1 MLKVKDTGTGLDDK
15 QQKQIFKEFARLG
28 NAVTQPGFGLGL
40 SIVKNLVSLMKGKID
55 VSSHQGLGSIFTISL
70 PMAAAEKQNV
80 EPTQYRTKRHDS
92 FTVIAIDDSHVQLST
107 IREAFASNGIVC
119 DTCNNATDLLDMM
132 RKKSYDLLITDLKM
146 AEVNGIE
153 ILEMMRMVNV
163 RNSKTIP
170 VVVMTAAPNVSEQE
184 LLDAGFVAC
193 LFKPMSDKDLINTA
207 RKCVNGKIAE
217 KQIDFSMLLTYGN
230 EKETLENFVKE
241 MTDTLGSIRNV
252 AKEENRKKMSD
263 VIHHARSSWMMV
275 QSDESLN
282 YLFDLIEDS
291 TSSDDVINQAVED
304 VFAHGEAIIKAAQKK
319 IEEVTA

>member
-1 MLKVKDTGTGLDDK
+1 
-15 QQKQIFKEFARLG
+15 
-28 NAVTQPGFGLGL
+28 
-40 SIVKNLVSLMKGKID
+40 
-55 VSSHQGLGSIFTISL
+55 
-70 PMAAAEKQNV
+70 
-80 EPTQYRTKRHDS
+80 
-92 FTVIAIDDSHVQLST
+92 
-107 IREAFASNGIVC
+107 
-119 DTCNNATDLLDMM
+119 MM

-170 VVVMTAAPNVSEQE
+170 VIVMTAAPNVSEQE
-184 LLDAGFVAC
+184 LLGAGFVAC

-241 MTDTLGSIRNV
+241 MTDTLGCIRNA

-263 VIHHARSSWMMV
+263 AIHHARSSWMMV

-282 YLFDLIEDS
+282 HLFDLIEDS

>member
-1 MLKVKDTGTGLDDK
+1 
-15 QQKQIFKEFARLG
+15 
-28 NAVTQPGFGLGL
+28 
-40 SIVKNLVSLMKGKID
+40 
-55 VSSHQGLGSIFTISL
+55 
-70 PMAAAEKQNV
+70 
-80 EPTQYRTKRHDS
+80 
-92 FTVIAIDDSHVQLST
+92 
-107 IREAFASNGIVC
+107 
-119 DTCNNATDLLDMM
+119 MM

-184 LLDAGFVAC
+184 LLGAGFVAW

-241 MTDTLGSIRNV
+241 MTDTLGSIRN
-252 AKEENRKKMSD
+252 AAQEENRKKMSD
-263 VIHHARSSWMMV
+263 AIHHASSSWMMV
-275 QSDESLN
+275 NSAESLN

-304 VFAHGEAIIKAAQKK
+304 VFAQGEEIIKAAQKK